1 MNFSTTSSTTGELQ
15 KFVQHLVWLYQDY
28 QKETAY
34 TVKHQLHQQI
44 VKFMDDVIFRE
55 KQRNQ
60 AALEKFISTVMQ
72 EIFREIDSHTK
83 LQYDGNLVLLLSY
96 YIYHYSLKGINLT
109 DFFDG
114 EFTTFVKKNYQT
126 ELNQI
131 TPLLPEIEKRLD
143 VSFTQADQLLFA
155 LFFSTL
161 NYEVKSNE
169 INAIMIAHG
178 YATAS
183 SIANV
188 CNRMLGN
195 AVFTSIDMP
204 VESTIFD
211 ISEKV
216 VHYLEEYSVKQG
228 ILVLVDM
235 GSLNMIYEQ
244 LKQNINQPILFI
256 DQLSTPLALEVGNL
270 IQQDRSLN
278 EIAESMEEVVV
289 PNVQL
294 YQPKK
299 SKKKAII
306 TTCFSGLGVA
316 IQIQKLLYDCLEDI
330 LEVDILPI
338 EFAELQT
345 SGLSEAFLSQYDVL
359 SVIGTNDVH
368 IPEMKFVYLE
378 NIISGNG
385 NTQLK
390 EIFENLL
397 SEAEIREVNDRLV
410 KNFSLIRVLESLTIL
425 DTKRIMEVIENCI
438 QDLERR
444 LALRLSNARKV
455 AIYVHVACMVERL
468 IRHAEI
474 TDFPDLEKF
483 AFEHEKEIRVIQD
496 IFSVLEPI
504 YSVTIPLEEICY
516 IYNILYLD

>member
-1 MNFSTTSSTTGELQ
+1 M
-15 KFVQHLVWLYQDY
+15 
-28 QKETAY
+28 
-34 TVKHQLHQQI
+34 
-44 VKFMDDVIFRE
+44 
-55 KQRNQ
+55 
-60 AALEKFISTVMQ
+60 
-72 EIFREIDSHTK
+72 
-83 LQYDGNLVLLLSY
+83 
-96 YIYHYSLKGINLT
+96 
-109 DFFDG
+109 
-114 EFTTFVKKNYQT
+114 
-126 ELNQI
+126 
-131 TPLLPEIEKRLD
+131 LPEIEKRLD

-385 NTQLK
+385 DTQLK

-397 SEAEIREVNDRLV
+397 SEVEIREVNDRLV

-438 QDLERR
+438 QDLEGR

-468 IRHAEI
+468 IRHSEI

-504 YSVTIPLEEICY
+504 YSVTIPLEETCY